1 MSNNGDDGHNSASKI
16 IGRIINTINPKVRV
30 GTGLLEIIDPDGNGE
45 EGSPVILGPSIDTS
59 SCTGCERFTL
69 IPKLDERLKRAVEP
83 AGIIEVD
90 EFDLGEL
97 ACEGF
102 FDKVEKFQEEIP
114 PIKLEL
120 NLPAFPKAKA
130 IIAALPSETS
140 SGRIAKARKRSIH
153 PEAIPLP
160 DDLRQRRRKDREP
173 LTEIRETEIAQD
185 DKKRPPQVAAAI
197 ERSERRWLPR
207 WREKSKILSSF

>member
-59 SCTGCERFTL
+59 PCTGCERFTL
-69 IPKLDERLKRAVEP
+69 IPKLDEWLNRAVEP

-90 EFDLGEL
+90 EFDLREL

-102 FDKVEKFQEEIP
+102 FNKIEEFQEEIP
-114 PIKLEL
+114 PIKLKL

-130 IIAALPSETS
+130 IIAALPGETS

-153 PEAIPLP
+153 PPIPLP
-160 DDLRQRRRKDREP
+160 ADLEWRRHKNRKP
-173 LTEIRETEIAQD
+173 LTEIEETEIAQD

-207 WREKSKILSSF
+207 